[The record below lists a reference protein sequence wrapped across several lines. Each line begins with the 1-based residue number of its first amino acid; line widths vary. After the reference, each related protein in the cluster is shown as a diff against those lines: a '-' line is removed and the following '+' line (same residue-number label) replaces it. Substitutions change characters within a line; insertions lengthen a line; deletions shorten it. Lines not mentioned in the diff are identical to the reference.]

1 MANHQFDGNCSL
13 QTTDTDVMIVAK
25 RDIKRGQEITFCY
38 CTFPNG
44 GVLYGFSSFPLRV
57 WWSTDSSCGGA
68 AHFYFRY
75 GFAIPEHDNDV
86 LHLHP
91 HCQDEKPLLGL
102 HKGRWAKFLRE
113 AGDMVRAGPRRSR
126 VASSLAQVG
135 EAADEDGS
143 HGVGRDEEL
152 QRASHANAW
161 AARQVEASERFL
173 EDAEHSAAAR
183 GYVEERRL
191 MLLEAVH
198 LTRDYMAFLAT
209 LSRDIDDSLHTDWK
223 LRCPSVIVKCC
234 CQMVIPLQLFDSWL
248 HSKKCWVYSQVNPKT
263 GIRERERERERERQR
278 EQFRSW
284 PRPCLLLYLP
294 MRMVPRR
301 GFGPLLATGV
311 GRATRFEPT
320 RAAGLVAARAAGL
333 AAARAWNAD
342 FTARASE
349 LVLIVLIVP
358 RVTWWETSEWG

>member
-25 RDIKRGQEITFCY
+25 RDTKRGQEITFCY

-126 VASSLAQVG
+126 VASALAQVG

-223 LRCPSVIVKCC
+223 LRCPSVIVHRVVARC
-234 CQMVIPLQLFDSWL
+234 S
-248 HSKKCWVYSQVNPKT
+248 
-263 GIRERERERERERQR
+263 
-278 EQFRSW
+278 
-284 PRPCLLLYLP
+284 
-294 MRMVPRR
+294 
-301 GFGPLLATGV
+301 
-311 GRATRFEPT
+311 PT
-320 RAAGLVAARAAGL
+320 VAA
-333 AAARAWNAD
+333 
-342 FTARASE
+342 
-349 LVLIVLIVP
+349 I
-358 RVTWWETSEWG
+358 

>member
-1 MANHQFDGNCSL
+1 MLLSPQGFWKQYAPLLPPPDSTFPLQLPRAEREALRVVDSELMEATDSHVKKLKEGWEKQFGGGLPPPALWINACVLSRCFHIWNKNSAIAWACPFIDMANHQFDGNCSL

-25 RDIKRGQEITFCY
+25 RDTKRGQEITFCY

-44 GVLYGFSSFPLRV
+44 GVLYGFSGFPLRV

-223 LRCPSVIVKCC
+223 LRCPSVIVHRVVARC
-234 CQMVIPLQLFDSWL
+234 S
-248 HSKKCWVYSQVNPKT
+248 
-263 GIRERERERERERQR
+263 
-278 EQFRSW
+278 
-284 PRPCLLLYLP
+284 
-294 MRMVPRR
+294 
-301 GFGPLLATGV
+301 
-311 GRATRFEPT
+311 PT
-320 RAAGLVAARAAGL
+320 VAA
-333 AAARAWNAD
+333 
-342 FTARASE
+342 
-349 LVLIVLIVP
+349 I
-358 RVTWWETSEWG
+358 